1 MITNPIA
8 YPGALVSG
16 VTQTAQGGFS
26 DDPAQFMQILLAQLR
41 NQNPLDP
48 VQDKDF
54 MGQMTQMNSLQE
66 LQKMNALLK
75 SLAQSNHLTE
85 AAALIGKA
93 VTARGDDGQTQ
104 TGVVTGVT
112 LDGDEA
118 RLLVGGS
125 AIALSSVVGVS
136 AVDHD
141 AVQSM

>member
-1 MITNPIA
+1 MITSPIA
-8 YPGALVSG
+8 HTGAPVAG
-16 VTQTAQGGFS
+16 VAQTAKGGFS
-26 DDPAQFMQILLAQLR
+26 DDPAQFMQLLLAQLR

-54 MGQMTQMNSLQE
+54 MGQVTQMNSLQE

-75 SLAQSNHLTE
+75 SLAQSNRLGE

-112 LDGDEA
+112 LEGDEA
-118 RLLVGGS
+118 RLLVGGG
-125 AIALSSVVGVS
+125 AIALSSVIGVS
-136 AVDHD
+136 AVDRD
-141 AVQSM
+141 AVPSV